1 MLDATPTPLAYEVV
15 ETAPNPSRAVIW
27 LHGLGA
33 DGFDF
38 LPIVSQLGLPEQ
50 ADIRFIFPHAPMRAV
65 TINGGYPMRAW
76 YDITALDAT
85 SARQAN
91 HDEIMQSMRGIH
103 HLIEQQRNAGIA
115 LDKIVLA
122 GFSQGGVIALHTAL
136 TYPQRLAGVMALS
149 TYFPNIELCL
159 EAPPEYYT
167 QLPIFSA
174 HGVEDDVL
182 PHELATHYRQ
192 LIKETDLTIRDYQM
206 AHALCDDE
214 IQDLG
219 RWLVFTLF

>member
-1 MLDATPTPLAYEVV
+1 MSHATPTHLAYEVV
-15 ETAPNPSRAVIW
+15 ETASNPSRAVIW

-38 LPIVSQLGLPEQ
+38 VPIVSQLGLPEQ
-50 ADIRFIFPHAPMRAV
+50 ADIRFIFPHAPIRPV
-65 TINGGYPMRAW
+65 TVNGGYPMRAW
-76 YDITALDAT
+76 YDIEALDEK
-85 SARQAN
+85 SARQAD
-91 HDEIMQSMRGIH
+91 HDEIMQSMQGVH
-103 HLIEQQRNAGIA
+103 YLIEQQHKAGIA

-149 TYFPNIELCL
+149 SYFPNAELCL
-159 EAPPEYYT
+159 EAPPTYYT

-182 PHELATHYRQ
+182 PYELATHYRQ
-192 LIKETDLTIRDYQM
+192 LIKDSDLTIRDYRM
-206 AHALCDDE
+206 AHTLCEDE